1 MFGFPA
7 DTWALVVVSVAPGMA
22 LALWNARRVRRM
34 LAEAESRPESR
45 PESGGTRPPG
55 R

>member
-22 LALWNARRVRRM
+22 LALWNARRVRRA
-34 LAEAESRPESR
+34 LAEAESRPESGGR
-45 PESGGTRPPG
+45 PSGR
-55 R
+55 

>member
-1 MFGFPA
+1 MFGIPA

-22 LALWNARRVRRM
+22 LALWNARRVRRA
-34 LAEAESRPESR
+34 LAEAESGPESDR
-45 PESGGTRPPG
+45 ESGGAPPSG

>member
-22 LALWNARRVRRM
+22 LALWNARRVRRA
-34 LAEAESRPESR
+34 LARAESG
-45 PESGGTRPPG
+45 PESGRESGGPPPG

>member
-7 DTWALVVVSVAPGMA
+7 DTWALVVLSVAPGMA
-22 LALWNARRVRRM
+22 LALWNARRVRRA
-34 LAEAESRPESR
+34 LARAESLREP
-45 PESGGTRPPG
+45 PPAGGPPPG

>member
-7 DTWALVVVSVAPGMA
+7 DTWVLVVVSVAPGMA
-22 LALWNARRVRRM
+22 LAVWNARRVRRA
-34 LAEAESRPESR
+34 LARAESLR
-45 PESGGTRPPG
+45 ESGGTPPPG